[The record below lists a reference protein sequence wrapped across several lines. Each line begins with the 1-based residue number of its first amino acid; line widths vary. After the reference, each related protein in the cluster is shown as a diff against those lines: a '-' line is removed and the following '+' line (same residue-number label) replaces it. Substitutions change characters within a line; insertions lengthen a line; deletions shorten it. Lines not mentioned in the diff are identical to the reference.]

1 MSSNAGDLTPPQ
13 TSVSEQSFFTL
24 EEDHNETTSTPTKH
38 SEKDTNPAVVMLTN
52 IANPNNKNATTADD
66 EQSASVEFG
75 FDVNVLDFIGN
86 SELNDDD
93 DAIISFVANNTNH
106 KSSVLDSP
114 ESGIGSMMSNPDSSC
129 VAASSAGVIKTSTC
143 PPQEPPINDAVNI
156 PNYAQVVQ
164 FITKQWKQVQ
174 KELKQGLVH
183 QF

>member
-1 MSSNAGDLTPPQ
+1 MDNFWQFWEILGNFGQFWAILGNFGQFLDNFWVFQYHCAWLPQ
-13 TSVSEQSFFTL
+13 QPYFP
-24 EEDHNETTSTPTKH
+24 DC
-38 SEKDTNPAVVMLTN
+38 
-52 IANPNNKNATTADD
+52 
-66 EQSASVEFG
+66 ASVEFG

-129 VAASSAGVIKTSTC
+129 VNAAISSAGVIKTSTC